1 MNIIVTKMLSIN
13 INIKKHFELIV
24 HSEVKFIS
32 CESVGIWCDDG
43 QFRWHTRHQS
53 LQRILEITR

>member
-32 CESVGIWCDDG
+32 CESVGI
-43 QFRWHTRHQS
+43 
-53 LQRILEITR
+53 